1 MLEYSRE
8 FIELAMRLNYTAA
21 AEKLHL
27 STSALS
33 RHIADLEAELG
44 FTLLNRNPLELTP
57 AGLFYLEKISTLID
71 DLDRIVKHGR
81 DISALEDATL
91 RIYMLPSK
99 ARFADVVYEAA
110 AHMRRSMPGLT
121 TDICV
126 DDRFLTTEEALHQDK
141 ADIGVVFDG
150 SISDTEA
157 IATVPFAYSPLC
169 AWVRRDNPLAT
180 RASVTLEDLS
190 EYAHPKSTNRQS
202 LTAID
207 ALGRLFDSAGIPLK
221 MHLRNLEDRAS
232 FFLTLREDEFMI
244 EFEEDDEPGRVN
256 PDLVRLRFEEPL
268 LRPVILA
275 YRRGSSNPLVGQLVK
290 LCRALAKSQNLP
302 QSDSE
307 AS

>member
-57 AGLFYLEKISTLID
+57 AGLLYLEKISTLID

-81 DISALEDATL
+81 DISALEDAAL

-99 ARFADVVYEAA
+99 ARFADVVYVAA

-150 SISDTEA
+150 SISDTGT
-157 IATVPFAYSPLC
+157 IATAPFAYSPLC

-180 RASVTLEDLS
+180 RVSVTLEDLS

-207 ALGRLFDSAGIPLK
+207 SVNRLFDSAGLTLK
-221 MHLRNLEDRAS
+221 THLRNLEDRTS
-232 FFLTLREDEFMI
+232 FFLTLREEEFMI

-256 PDLVRLRFEEPL
+256 PDLVRLHFEEPL

-275 YRRGSSNPLVGQLVK
+275 YRRGNSNPLVGQLVK
-290 LCRALAKSQNLP
+290 LCRTLAKSQNLP